1 MTYAGKMTISRKA
14 GSWPVSINRLLTLG
28 ILAVMFVVFSAFA
41 HNFFTVRNVLNLLV
55 QTSTYTI
62 VAIGAAFVMIVGGID
77 FSLSVVVMLSGHVVV
92 WLAVAGVPIW
102 LSMIVAASLGGIT
115 GFVNGFAVA
124 RLRIPS
130 FLATMG
136 TAMIAGGTL
145 GVVAGYIHLTKIPES
160 LGDLGNVPVFRIYSH
175 DAVGANTIVFPG
187 ISWIV
192 IIMAFLALLFQ
203 FVATKTVIGR
213 HAYLVGSN
221 QEAARFSGI
230 NVRRVKLAA
239 FMLAGLLAGLVGV
252 LLASRLV
259 ATPGASGG
267 YEIIGM
273 TCAMI
278 GGASLSGGTGSIGG
292 TVIGSFLMSTLAMG
306 LTMLNTSGPT
316 VFLFFAALVVLVAV
330 YLDQIRNSD
339 SPYSRSK

>member
-1 MTYAGKMTISRKA
+1 MTISTKT

-92 WLAVAGVPIW
+92 WLAVASVPIW

-115 GFVNGFAVA
+115 GFANGFAVA

-145 GVVAGYIHLTKIPES
+145 GVVAGYMHPTKIPES
-160 LGDLGNVPVFRIYSH
+160 LGDLGNVPVFRIYSR
-175 DAVGANTIVFPG
+175 DAAGANTIVFPG

-192 IIMAFLALLFQ
+192 IIMVFLVLLFQ

-230 NVRRVKLAA
+230 KVHRVKLAA

-259 ATPGASGG
+259 TTPGGASGG

-273 TCAMI
+273 ICAMI

-292 TVIGSFLMSTLAMG
+292 TVIGSFLLSTLAMG

>member
-1 MTYAGKMTISRKA
+1 MKTSGKTR
-14 GSWPVSINRLLTLG
+14 SWLVPINRLLTLG

-62 VAIGAAFVMIVGGID
+62 VAICAAFVMIVGGID
-77 FSLSVVVMLSGHVVV
+77 FSLSVVVMLSGHVVM

-115 GFVNGFAVA
+115 GFINGFAVA
-124 RLRIPS
+124 KLRPPS

-136 TAMIAGGTL
+136 TAMIAGGAL
-145 GVVAGYIHLTKIPES
+145 GVVAGYMHLTKIPDS
-160 LGDLGNVPVFRIYSH
+160 LGVLGNVPVFRIYAC
-175 DAVGANTIVFPG
+175 DGAGANTIVFPG

-192 IIMAFLALLFQ
+192 IIMVFLALLCQ

-230 NVRRVKLAA
+230 KVCRVKLAA

-252 LLASRLV
+252 CLH
-259 ATPGASGG
+259 PGW
-267 YEIIGM
+267 
-273 TCAMI
+273 
-278 GGASLSGGTGSIGG
+278 
-292 TVIGSFLMSTLAMG
+292 
-306 LTMLNTSGPT
+306 
-316 VFLFFAALVVLVAV
+316 
-330 YLDQIRNSD
+330 
-339 SPYSRSK
+339 